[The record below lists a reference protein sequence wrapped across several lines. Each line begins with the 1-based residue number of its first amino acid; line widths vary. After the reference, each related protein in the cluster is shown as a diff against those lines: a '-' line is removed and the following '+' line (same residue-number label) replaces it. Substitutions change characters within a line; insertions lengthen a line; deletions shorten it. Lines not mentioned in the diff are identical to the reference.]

1 MPHGSGLRA
10 GQTRPFPHGCHGAQ
24 PWDLGTD
31 YNVLVTLHRLTL
43 ATSEQFH
50 QLHQL
55 HCSTAGIKQTHK
67 RLPRLQAEGLA
78 RS

>member
-1 MPHGSGLRA
+1 M
-10 GQTRPFPHGCHGAQ
+10 
-24 PWDLGTD
+24 
-31 YNVLVTLHRLTL
+31 TLHRLTL